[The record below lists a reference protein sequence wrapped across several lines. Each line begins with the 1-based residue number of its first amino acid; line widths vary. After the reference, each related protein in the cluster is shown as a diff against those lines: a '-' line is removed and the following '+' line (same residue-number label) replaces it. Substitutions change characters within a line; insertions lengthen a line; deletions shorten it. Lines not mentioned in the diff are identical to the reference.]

1 MTVSTFELFRIGVG
15 PSSSHTVG
23 PMRAG
28 LEFARSLRERL
39 TTTSADDIPSTAD
52 SGLADD
58 EYVELVGGAVT
69 QDPESITVILYG
81 SLAATGAGHGT
92 LGACLLGL
100 DGADPATVDPD
111 FMGPRLEEIR
121 RTRTIN
127 LAGDESLQVQCGF
140 EDIVLRP
147 TVARTIHTNA
157 VTFSAIVRGQ
167 RYKQT
172 FYSIGGG
179 FIRTK
184 EEVPDQDALTGPW
197 LFTSSKEL
205 VAKAEELGGSVAEV
219 QRKCEQ
225 SRRSDPQ
232 IMTSTPSWRQCLT
245 ALNAELPRRAFCL
258 VAWACGVVLGSG
270 IAILSSTIPI
280 RRPSFPPI
288 G

>member
-1 MTVSTFELFRIGVG
+1 
-15 PSSSHTVG
+15 
-23 PMRAG
+23 MRAG

-147 TVARTIHTNA
+147 TVVRTIHTNA

-280 RRPSFPPI
+280 KQPSFPPI

>member
-28 LEFARSLRERL
+28 LEFARSLREHL
-39 TTTSADDIPSTAD
+39 TTTS
-52 SGLADD
+52 ADD

-147 TVARTIHTNA
+147 TVVRTIHTNA

-205 VAKAEELGGSVAEV
+205 VAKAEQLGGSVAEV

-232 IMTSTPSWRQCLT
+232 I
-245 ALNAELPRRAFCL
+245 NADLDAIAEAMSDCAKRGVSQAFCL
-258 VAWACGVVLGSG
+258 VAWGCGVVLRSG
-270 IAILSSTIPI
+270 TATLLLMILIKQL
-280 RRPSFPPI
+280 SFPPT